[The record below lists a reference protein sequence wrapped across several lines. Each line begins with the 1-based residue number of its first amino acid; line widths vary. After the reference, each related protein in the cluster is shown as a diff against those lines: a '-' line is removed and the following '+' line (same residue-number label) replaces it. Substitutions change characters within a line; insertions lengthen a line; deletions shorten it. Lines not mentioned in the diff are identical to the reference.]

1 MPKRVRD
8 DKSSPMIVFRIAWAI
23 DVMVALVLVFFFVI
37 GIADGS
43 VSSFNIVL
51 WIGTLAGV
59 AALVVGA
66 NALARRGNTVLATI
80 VAAVPAVPAL
90 LYGLFVLVAVT
101 SGARW
106 N

>member
-1 MPKRVRD
+1 M
-8 DKSSPMIVFRIAWAI
+8 MAFRIAWAI
-23 DVMVALVLVFFFVI
+23 DIMVALVLVFFFLI

-51 WIGTLAGV
+51 WLGMLGGI
-59 AALVVGA
+59 AALIVGA
-66 NALARRGNTVLATI
+66 NALARRGQTVLATVI
-80 VAAVPAVPAL
+80 AAVPALPAL
-90 LYGLFVLVAVT
+90 LYGLFVLVAVM